1 VRRSPSDLHYQER
14 KLIVKDFPV
23 GIDPDVF
30 KRSIASE
37 ETKKEMN
44 FLTQA
49 FCGRKVLLGVD
60 RLDYI
65 KGIPQKLR
73 AFDKFLDAHPEWI
86 EKLLLVQI
94 AIPTRSEVSD
104 YKALRSEVEELVGMV
119 NGKHGIYIHY
129 S

>member
-1 VRRSPSDLHYQER
+1 LV
-14 KLIVKDFPV
+14 VKDFPV
-23 GIDPDVF
+23 GIDPVVF

-37 ETKKEMN
+37 ETKKEIN

-49 FCGRKVLLGVD
+49 FRGRKVLLGVD

-104 YKALRSEVEELVGMV
+104 YKALRGEVEELVGKV
-119 NGKHGIYIHY
+119 SSKHGMYGHY